1 MENSANTQASTGLKI
16 TVGVLTLFLLM
27 GHWLPSVSLFGSPE
41 AYVPL
46 HMLLEFCGMAIA
58 AMVFSLTWTLHRRG
72 EQRMLWLGLGFLLV
86 ALVNFA
92 HTLSF
97 KGMPVWVTPS
107 GPEKAIN
114 FWLTSR
120 LFTAVT
126 LLLFAFGPPRRSSLP
141 GAAAGLGVV
150 LSLAALTYWVG
161 LWHAHW
167 LPRTFIA
174 GSGLTDFKIGAE
186 YVLSALLALAAWRL
200 AWRARRERSH
210 TLHLMSAAAWTL
222 SLCGMFFTLYATVT
236 DILNLLGHIYQ
247 AAAYAM
253 IYYGIFVHDVRQP
266 QAALGALS
274 TRYRNILDSTNVG
287 TWEWNIQTGDVLFNE
302 RWCSMLGYAQTEI
315 KPRLESWYSLIHV
328 DDFAN
333 IEKALV
339 AHLNGGAPFYEC
351 EHRLRHKDGRDI
363 WVLGRGQVLERDE
376 QGRPLRAAGMHMDI
390 TDRKAMRRRNDE
402 LLARLQKITSKVPGM
417 VFQYQWWPGG
427 RSAYPYVSAGIRDLF
442 GLSPQDV
449 AQDSAPIARL
459 VHPDDV
465 GQVAAAIKA
474 SARSMRTW
482 HTEFRI
488 VRPDGKICWVEGLAE
503 PEAVPDG
510 SILWHGYVRDVSE
523 RKRMSEELEKYQHHL
538 EELVETRTRELEAA
552 KFAAESANAAK
563 SAFLAHMSH
572 EIRTPLN
579 AIIGM
584 AQVAIRDPQAAPA
597 QLHLKQIQDSGRLLL
612 DLVSDVLDIAKI
624 EAGKLVLE
632 YRPVRL
638 PQVIQRAMRLTE
650 HRALTQ
656 QLQFGVKCAEDLPP
670 GILCDETRLLQVL
683 VNLLG
688 NAIKFTEHGGVH
700 MRVRPM
706 EFQGRRWVEFA
717 ISDTGIGISS
727 NQIEAL
733 FRPFHQGDQS
743 TTRRFGGTG
752 LGLSISKRIVDLM
765 QGSIEVESEPGR
777 GSCFR
782 VRIPLVEAPVPE
794 EKWPSAR
801 VDGMEGVRRLEG
813 LNILAAEDDA
823 VNRWV
828 LQDLL
833 QQEGAHCLILGTG
846 SEALELLDQRANF
859 DLFITDVQMPG
870 LSGYDTARR
879 CRENHPEIPVIGLT
893 AYALAEERQRCL
905 EAGMAAHVTKPV
917 DVDILCET
925 ILKVLARGAGAA
937 VESAQAPQAEASP
950 AGAGAGA
957 AAAGE
962 AAMAGAGAGETPVID
977 WKALWQRLR
986 RADSVRQILQTLVD
1000 HHGASAD
1007 ALRRY
1012 GSQADLAGLSNLAH
1026 QLRGVAGTLC
1036 AEPVKRAA
1044 TVLEGQI
1051 RQTGAYEPQ
1060 ALARLADAV
1069 ASLLEEARGGL
1080 KDGSLTRS

>member
-1 MENSANTQASTGLKI
+1 METSTNHQAPTRLKI
-16 TVGVLTLFLLM
+16 TVGVLTLFLLA
-27 GHWLPSVSLFGSPE
+27 GHWLPSVSLFGSAE
-41 AYVPL
+41 AYLPL
-46 HMLLEFCGMAIA
+46 HMLLEFCSMAIA

-72 EQRMLWLGLGFLLV
+72 DQRMLWLGLGLLLV

-97 KGMPVWVTPS
+97 KGMPVFVTPS

-114 FWLTSR
+114 FWLASR
-120 LFTAVT
+120 FYTAVT
-126 LLLFAFGPPRRSSLP
+126 LCLFAFLPPRRCSLP
-141 GAAAGLGVV
+141 GAAVGLGFV
-150 LSLAALTYWVG
+150 LCVAALTYWVG
-161 LWHAHW
+161 LWQPQW

-186 YVLSALLALAAWRL
+186 YALSLVLALVALRL
-200 AWRARRERSH
+200 AWRARREPTH
-210 TLHLMSAAAWTL
+210 TLHLMAAAAWTL
-222 SLCGMFFTLYATVT
+222 SLCGLFFALYATVT
-236 DILNLLGHIYQ
+236 DILNLLGHLYQ
-247 AAAYAM
+247 SAAYAM
-253 IYYGIFVHDVRQP
+253 IYYGIFAHGVRQP
-266 QAALGALS
+266 QAALASLS
-274 TRYRNILDSTNVG
+274 SRYRNILDSTDVG
-287 TWEWNIQTGDVLFNE
+287 TWEWNVQSGDVFFNE
-302 RWCSMLGYAQTEI
+302 RWCSMLGYAQHEI

-339 AHLNGGAPFYEC
+339 AHLDGSTPFYEC
-351 EHRLRHKDGRDI
+351 EHRLRHKNGHDI
-363 WVLGRGQVLERDE
+363 WVLDRGQVLERDE

-390 TDRKAMRRRNDE
+390 TDRKAMQRRNDE

-427 RSAYPYVSAGIRDLF
+427 RSAYPYVSAGVRELF
-442 GLSPQDV
+442 GVSPQDV
-449 AQDSAPIARL
+449 ARDSSPIAAR
-459 VHPDDV
+459 VHPDDM
-465 GQVAAAIKA
+465 GQVAATIKA
-474 SARSMRTW
+474 SAKSLRTW
-482 HTEFRI
+482 HTEFRTLW
-488 VRPDGKICWVEGLAE
+488 PDGKILWVEGLAE
-503 PEAVPDG
+503 PESLPDG
-510 SILWHGYVRDVSE
+510 SILWHGYVRDVTE
-523 RKRMSEELEKYQHHL
+523 RKRMSAELQKYHL
-538 EELVETRTRELEAA
+538 HLADLVETRTAELEAA

-584 AQVAIRDPQAAPA
+584 AQVALRDAQAAPA
-597 QLHLKQIQDSGRLLL
+597 QRHLRQIQDSGRLLL

-632 YRPVRL
+632 CRPVRL

-656 QLQFGVKCAEDLPP
+656 QLQFGVKCTEDLPP

-717 ISDTGIGISS
+717 ISDTGIGISPG
-727 NQIEAL
+727 QIDAL
-733 FRPFHQGDQS
+733 FRPFHQGDHS

-765 QGSIEVESEPGR
+765 QGSIQVESEAGR

-794 EKWPSAR
+794 DKWALAR
-801 VDGMEGVRRLEG
+801 LEGLEGVRRLEG

-879 CRENHPEIPVIGLT
+879 CRENHPEIPVLGLT

-925 ILKVLARGAGAA
+925 ILKVLGRDGGAA
-937 VESAQAPQAEASP
+937 DQPAAVPQADMPPAVAIGP
-950 AGAGAGA
+950 AGVGA
-957 AAAGE
+957 AAAE
-962 AAMAGAGAGETPVID
+962 APVID
-977 WKALWQRLR
+977 WPGLWQRLR
-986 RADSVRQILQTLVD
+986 RAESVRQILQTLVD
-1000 HHGASAD
+1000 HHGASAE

-1012 GSQADLAGLSNLAH
+1012 GSQADLPALSGLAH

-1051 RQTGAYEPQ
+1051 RQTGTYEPQ
-1060 ALARLADAV
+1060 ALDSLAGAV
-1069 ASLLEEARGGL
+1069 DSLMAEARGGL
-1080 KDGSLTRS
+1080 KDGALTRS